1 VIADIGFGE
10 LLVLAVLAIFI
21 FGPEKLPEVAAQA
34 GRWVRQVRSMAQS
47 ARDDLRGQLGP
58 EFDDLHL
65 DDLNPRS
72 FVRRHLWEDD
82 EVVNTPPTASATQP
96 PLTRPASS
104 GPAPIRTGERPPY
117 DADAT

>member
-1 VIADIGFGE
+1 MFDIGMGE
-10 LLVLAVLAIFI
+10 VLVLAVLAVFI
-21 FGPEKLPEVAAQA
+21 FGPEKLPEVAGQA
-34 GRWVRQVRSMAQS
+34 GRWLRQLRSMAQS

-72 FVRRHLWEDD
+72 FVRRHLWEDG
-82 EVVNTPPTASATQP
+82 EVVNTPPT
-96 PLTRPASS
+96 RPASN
-104 GPAPIRTGERPPY
+104 GPPIRAGERPPY

>member
-1 VIADIGFGE
+1 VIADIGIGE
-10 LLVLAVLAIFI
+10 LLVLAVLAVFV

-34 GRWVRQVRSMAQS
+34 GRWLRQLRSMAHS

-82 EVVNTPPTASATQP
+82 EVVNTAP
-96 PLTRPASS
+96 TRPASS
-104 GPAPIRTGERPPY
+104 GPAPIRAGERPPY

>member
-1 VIADIGFGE
+1 
-10 LLVLAVLAIFI
+10 VLAVLAVFI
-21 FGPEKLPEVAAQA
+21 FGPEKLPEVAGQA
-34 GRWVRQVRSMAQS
+34 GRWLRQLRSMAQS

-82 EVVNTPPTASATQP
+82 EVVNTPPT
-96 PLTRPASS
+96 RPASN
-104 GPAPIRTGERPPY
+104 GAVPIRAGERPPY